1 MLKLCGA
8 VDVIQ
13 PSLPLPLITAPFY
26 TLVALN
32 LFVHYYYVCTVPPG
46 FVNDHPRQ
54 SGNGFLWARKRKEA
68 RNRAMV
74 GVKWSDDV
82 VVTKALVTKCR
93 KCGVMRPEVSSFF
106 LISYLHVQS

>member
-1 MLKLCGA
+1 
-8 VDVIQ
+8 
-13 PSLPLPLITAPFY
+13 
-26 TLVALN
+26 
-32 LFVHYYYVCTVPPG
+32 
-46 FVNDHPRQ
+46 
-54 SGNGFLWARKRKEA
+54 
-68 RNRAMV
+68 MV